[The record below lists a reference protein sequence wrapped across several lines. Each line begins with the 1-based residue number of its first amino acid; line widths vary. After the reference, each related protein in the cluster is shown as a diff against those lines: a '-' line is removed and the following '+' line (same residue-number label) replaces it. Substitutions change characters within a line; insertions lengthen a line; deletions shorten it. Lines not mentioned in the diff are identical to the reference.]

1 MGGILLWIVLI
12 STALGTVITALSS
25 SGAGRLWVVDSLELR
40 RRRRFKQVLS
50 LHVDA
55 TRLSRREAAAPV
67 WPVEEPVGV
76 RAPGSFMSH
85 VGHPSYGEAHVCR
98 RTAPQAGPLKP

>member
-12 STALGTVITALSS
+12 STALGTVFTALNS
-25 SGAGRLWVVDSLELR
+25 SGIGRLWAVDTLELR

-55 TRLSRREAAAPV
+55 TRLSCREAAVAV
-67 WPVEEPVGV
+67 WPGEEPVGV
-76 RAPGSFMSH
+76 SVSGSFLSH
-85 VGHPSYGEAHVCR
+85 VGHPSYGQ
-98 RTAPQAGPLKP
+98 TAPCWRPTPPAERLQF